1 MAKIGGNRKPQTF
14 RNCARCGQRFGP
26 LDRLSRRFCSLSCK
40 SAAQKDQTTA
50 KRGRRYEHLDRA
62 RVDTCLVCKAEYKA
76 RSDHAGRQQRYCSHD
91 CYMRSREE
99 TTIEAAVRGALASAG
114 ITFETQR
121 RIGNFYVDFLT
132 PGNVVVEADGD
143 YWHSLPDVAAKDKRK
158 DAYLSAQ
165 GYRVLH
171 LSESEIRQ
179 GTDVIVKRWQNFT
192 GQTAELEQPAMAA
205 D

>member
-1 MAKIGGNRKPQTF
+1 M
-14 RNCARCGQRFGP
+14 
-26 LDRLSRRFCSLSCK
+26 
-40 SAAQKDQTTA
+40 
-50 KRGRRYEHLDRA
+50 
-62 RVDTCLVCKAEYKA
+62 
-76 RSDHAGRQQRYCSHD
+76 
-91 CYMRSREE
+91 
-99 TTIEAAVRGALASAG
+99 RGALASAG